1 MPRATQIAPEYK
13 QPHVATYINDN
24 TKYTEDIVSVDDNVK
39 FLSVFRS
46 YMGPDN
52 VIIKVKK
59 LNDFINMYGESDY
72 AKYGQPLMMPIAELT
87 TGISSVHCMRIMP
100 TDATYAN
107 IIVSALYKEDEVSKK
122 MIIKYHS
129 EFLDTTAST
138 SSDQGYTGAI
148 NEDEIQAAFNSIAEK
163 GKTADEQGFKKIPLF
178 YIKMAGRGVYG
189 NDFRF
194 RVSRESSYEK
204 DYGIKMFSFEA
215 LQVNNGINS
224 VASYV
229 GSIVNST
236 RHVKTTFISD
246 IMDDYDPGE
255 SYFKVNVDE
264 ANVKA
269 LYDAFTTFVN
279 GLDEADRGEIMD
291 IDRFDPFFGYGM
303 NNKTVHKN
311 LEITVTDP
319 ADTELIVIDSAE
331 GIGLHGGSDGSFGK
345 GTESEISKAVEN
357 AYIAAFSGKLD
368 STILSSRR
376 TPLDIILDANY
387 PINVKKTLY
396 ELASTRN
403 DCPVVFDAGIIN
415 SEVEI
420 DNAIANYSFIN
431 TYQASKEFQHYKVR
445 DSRTYKKVDV
455 TMTYFWAQ
463 RFAAHVKTYGEHIPF
478 VKRYTT
484 LSGHVKN
491 SVAPAIELYQMDLK
505 EKLYDARFNYWETT
519 DENTFIRS
527 VQNTAQVDDS
537 DLLEENN
544 VRVLYNVKKIVEDDC
559 VENLFNFADAAQRAD
574 FTASESAKFETWIG
588 TKFAT
593 FSILFDMNDWE
604 LERSILHCYIAIQF
618 RTLNKRTIIEIDVNK
633 RSLSN

>member
-24 TKYTEDIVSVDDNVK
+24 TKYTEDIVSVDNNVK

-52 VIIKVKK
+52 VIIKVTK
-59 LNDFINMYGESDY
+59 LNDFINMYGESDFS
-72 AKYGQPLMMPIAELT
+72 KYGQPLLMPIAELT
-87 TGISSVHCMRIMP
+87 SGIASVHCMRVMP

-107 IIVSALYKEDEVSKK
+107 VIVSALYKTDESTGK
-122 MIIKYHS
+122 MTIKYHS
-129 EFLDTTAST
+129 EYLDVGGSGAA
-138 SSDQGYTGAI
+138 GAI
-148 NEDEIQAAFNSIAEK
+148 KEDDVKAAFVSAASD
-163 GKTADEQGFKKIPLF
+163 TADDQGFKKIPLF
-178 YIKMAGRGVYG
+178 YIIMAGRGIYG

-194 RVSRESSYEK
+194 RVSREASYEK

-224 VASYV
+224 LANYV
-229 GSIVNST
+229 GSLVTST
-236 RHVKTTFISD
+236 RHIKTTFITD
-246 IMDDYDPGE
+246 IMEDYDPGE
-255 SYFKVNVDE
+255 CYFKVNVDE
-264 ANVKA
+264 ANMEK
-269 LYDAFTTFVN
+269 LYKLFVDFVN
-279 GLDEADRGEIMD
+279 SLDVGKRGEIMD

-311 LEITVTDP
+311 LNILTVDP
-319 ADTELIVIDSAE
+319 AGTDKAIMVIDSPE
-331 GIGLHGGSDGSFGK
+331 GTGLHGGTDGSFAT
-345 GTESEISKAVEN
+345 GTDEAIKSAIEN
-357 AYIAAFSGKLD
+357 TYIAAFNGTLD

-387 PINVKKTLY
+387 PKAVKKQLF
-396 ELASTRN
+396 ELATVRN

-415 SEVEI
+415 SEVEL
-420 DNAIANYSFIN
+420 DNAIADLAYIN
-431 TYQASKEFQHYKVR
+431 TYQASKEFQHYKIR
-445 DSRTYKKVDV
+445 DPRTYKKIDV
-455 TMTYFWAQ
+455 TMTYFWAT
-463 RFAAHVKTYGEHIPF
+463 RFASHIKTYGDYIPF
-478 VKRYTT
+478 VKRYAT

-491 SVAPAIELYQMDLK
+491 SVAPAVELYQMDLK
-505 EKLYDARFNYWETT
+505 EKLYEARFNYFETT
-519 DENTFIRS
+519 DENVFVRS

-559 VENLFNFADAAQRAD
+559 IDNLFNFADSTQRAD
-574 FTASESAKFETWIG
+574 FSAFEQTKFAPWIG
-588 TKFAT
+588 QKFAT
-593 FSILFDMNDWE
+593 FSIVFDMNDWE

-633 RSLSN
+633 RSLTN

>member
-24 TKYTEDIVSVDDNVK
+24 TKYTEDVVSVDNNVK

-52 VIIKVKK
+52 VIIKVTK
-59 LNDFINMYGESDY
+59 LNDFINMYGESDFS
-72 AKYGQPLMMPIAELT
+72 KYGQPLLMPIAELT
-87 TGISSVHCMRIMP
+87 TGIASVHCMRVMP

-107 IIVSALYKEDEVSKK
+107 VIVSALYKKDESTKK
-122 MIIKYHS
+122 MTIKYHS
-129 EFLDTTAST
+129 EYLDSTARE
-138 SSDQGYTGAI
+138 TGAI
-148 NEDEIQAAFNSIAEK
+148 TEDAVKAAFVSAASDTPDDK
-163 GKTADEQGFKKIPLF
+163 GFKKIPLF
-178 YIKMAGRGVYG
+178 YITMAGRGVYG

-224 VASYV
+224 LANYV
-229 GSIVNST
+229 GSLVTST
-236 RHVKTTFISD
+236 KYVKTTFITD
-246 IMDDYDPGE
+246 IMEDYDPGE
-255 SYFKVNVDE
+255 SYFKVSVDE
-264 ANVKA
+264 ANVAK
-269 LYDAFTTFVN
+269 LYNEFVTFVN
-279 GLDEADRGEIMD
+279 GLEEKDRGEIMD
-291 IDRFDPFFGYGM
+291 IDAFDPFFGYGM

-311 LEITVTDP
+311 LEILTVDESDDAIIT
-319 ADTELIVIDSAE
+319 IDSAE
-331 GIGLHGGSDGSFGK
+331 GTGLHGGSDGSFAT
-345 GTESEISKAVEN
+345 GTDEAIQSAIEK
-357 AYIAAFSGKLD
+357 AYIAAFNGTLD

-376 TPLDIILDANY
+376 VPLDIILDANY
-387 PINVKKTLY
+387 PKAVKKQLF
-396 ELASTRN
+396 ELATVRN

-420 DNAIANYSFIN
+420 DGAIEDYAYIN
-431 TYQASKEFQHYKVR
+431 TYQASKEFQHYKIR
-445 DSRTYKKVDV
+445 DPRTYKKIDV
-455 TMTYFWAQ
+455 TMTYFWAT
-463 RFAAHVKTYGEHIPF
+463 RFASHIKSYGDYVPF
-478 VKRYTT
+478 VKRYAT

-505 EKLYDARFNYWETT
+505 EKLYDARFNYFETT
-519 DENTFIRS
+519 AENVFVRS

-544 VRVLYNVKKIVEDDC
+544 VRVLYNVKKMVEDDC
-559 VENLFNFADAAQRAD
+559 IDNLFNFADATQRAD
-574 FTASESAKFETWIG
+574 FSAYEQAKFAPWIG
-588 TKFAT
+588 QKFAS
-593 FSILFDMNDWE
+593 FSIVFDMNDWE

-633 RSLSN
+633 RSLTN